1 MGFGEVEVRSG
12 VVLVFYGESE
22 FCRGSV
28 RKIGAI
34 GYFFNFYFCFD
45 SIIQK
50 KKQQ

>member
-12 VVLVFYGESE
+12 VVLLFYGESE

-34 GYFFNFYFCFD
+34 GYFFKFLFLF
-45 SIIQK
+45 
-50 KKQQ
+50 